1 MTPARTILGLF
12 CALAI
17 LPIQA
22 ESRADSQPP
31 VLFIVDA
38 SGSMAE
44 KFGDVPR
51 MSAARLML
59 DEQLGRL
66 GEDVPVGLVV
76 YGNRIPGCDSAR
88 IYAPIR
94 TRNRESLKTQVERL
108 EPAGSTPIAR
118 TLRLVGRDLLPFYP
132 GTRVILI
139 SDGAESCGG
148 DPEAEARR
156 LLAVGTDLKINVIG
170 LSVDEQ
176 TASELGRIAK
186 AGEGRYFDV
195 HNHADLE
202 EAIRQSVQDAP
213 AGGSYA
219 APPTP
224 LERRNSRVERVWGD
238 TPRRELPRQFS
249 ETQRRPLEITGVK
262 LLGVENGEAL
272 YEVAYRF
279 YHQRQGDFMVNLKA
293 VDQPAAAGP
302 GGRVRADAGIS
313 GASFYRTDR
322 GGGTTVLRIPAG
334 TRSPIYV
341 QAELWEISNVPEHLY
356 ISNAA
361 ELESRR

>member
-1 MTPARTILGLF
+1 MILGLL

-17 LPIQA
+17 LPLQA
-22 ESRADSQPP
+22 RDDTGSQPP

-66 GEDVPVGLVV
+66 GDDVPVGLVA

-94 TRNRESLKTQVERL
+94 TQNRKSLKTQVSRL

-132 GTRVILI
+132 GTRVVLI

-148 DPEAEARR
+148 DPEGEARR

-195 HNHADLE
+195 QNHGDLE

-213 AGGSYA
+213 PVGNYA
-219 APPTP
+219 PPPTP
-224 LERRNSRVERVWGD
+224 LERRNTRVERAWSD
-238 TPRRELPRQFS
+238 APRRRLSPTHS
-249 ETQRRPLEITGVK
+249 ETQRRPLEITRIK
-262 LLGVENGEAL
+262 LRGVENGEAV
-272 YEVAYRF
+272 YDVAFRF
-279 YHQRQGDFMVNLKA
+279 YHQRPGNFMVNVKA
-293 VDQPAAAGP
+293 VDRPAAAGP
-302 GGRVRADAGIS
+302 GGRVRADAGIT
-313 GASFYRTDR
+313 GESFYRSDR
-322 GGGTTVLRIPAG
+322 GSGVTTLRIPAG
-334 TRSPIYV
+334 TRAPIYV

-356 ISNAA
+356 ISDPE
-361 ELESRR
+361 ELEIRR